1 MPGQQQQQQPAH
13 VAAMMAAAAAKD
25 KALQEQQSK
34 SKKSKSKP
42 AVEEH
47 HDNECVVCMERSIE
61 VMLLPCKC
69 FKLCT
74 VCSDDIRE
82 KNQPCPWCR
91 RDVDRH
97 MRVRK

>member
-1 MPGQQQQQQPAH
+1 MPGLQQHPAH
-13 VAAMMAAAAAKD
+13 VAAIFAEAAVKD

-34 SKKSKSKP
+34 SKKSKSN

-74 VCSDDIRE
+74 VCSDDISS
-82 KNQPCPWCR
+82 KKQPCPWCR